1 MGERR
6 FIRKL
11 GSNWLKRWLGKFLG
25 RGSELR
31 NSSGVSISDLLKLDM
46 VLKTV
51 WVESSES
58 MRGELEKLGKGEEGR
73 SERKMREEWRG
84 RFDG

>member
-1 MGERR
+1 M
-6 FIRKL
+6 
-11 GSNWLKRWLGKFLG
+11 
-25 RGSELR
+25 R
-31 NSSGVSISDLLKLDM
+31 NLSGVSISEILKLDM

-58 MRGELEKLGKGEEGR
+58 IRGELEEKLGKGEEVR
-73 SERKMREEWRG
+73 SEREMREEWRW